1 MANLLDYRLHGFG
14 KAINEALDPQRKRR
28 LLSDLKLYCDE
39 TGSEY
44 SEVCKLLNLGDS
56 GLEKLD
62 KMVIDWLDNNVGS
75 GKWYVDESNGKINV
89 DGSVNIYQGYSSTKM
104 TELPAGVD
112 FGGVTGSFSIKA
124 DLKSLRGFP
133 EKIGGSLDISSNSLE
148 NLSGCTQEIGGA
160 FNCSNN
166 ALTSLE
172 GGPKKVNGDYNC
184 RANELDSLKGCPE
197 EADSFNC
204 SNNRLQTLEGGPKRV
219 QKSFDASGN
228 YLSTLEGFPSD
239 FDGWRVDVK
248 NNNLWTAEGID
259 ITGSSKTLE
268 AKKNLYP
275 ESVLKQVYS
284 KAREYDSWVAAYL
297 WLITTERFKRMS
309 KAQRDPV
316 RDYLSSE
323 TLRTKVMGLSKIWK
337 TDVVQ
342 DPAVKRIL
350 KKAGLMDKS
359 GNIKD
364 DGFKQD
370 VELGS
375 DLDDLGF

>member
-1 MANLLDYRLHGFG
+1 MSNIIDYKLYGFQ
-14 KAINEALDPQRKRR
+14 KSINEALDPQRKRR

-89 DGSVNIYQGYSSTKM
+89 DGSVNIYSGYRSNGFE
-104 TELPAGVD
+104 ELPAGVD
-112 FGGVTGSFSIKA
+112 FGKVTGDFTIEGA
-124 DLKSLRGFP
+124 LTTLRGFP
-133 EKIGGSLDISSNSLE
+133 EEIGGRLSISNNKLTS
-148 NLSGCTQEIGGA
+148 LSGCTQKIGSS

-166 ALTSLE
+166 QLTSLE
-172 GGPKKVNGDYNC
+172 GGPKEVGGDYNC
-184 RANELDSLKGCPE
+184 RANELENLKGCPE
-197 EADSFNC
+197 EVRSFDC
-204 SNNRLQTLEGGPKRV
+204 SNNRINTLVGGPKRV
-219 QKSFDASGN
+219 TASFDASGN
-228 YLSTLEGFPSD
+228 YLDTLEGFPQD
-239 FDGWRVDVK
+239 FDGWRIDVK

-259 ITGSSKTLE
+259 ISGSSKTLE

-275 ESVLKQVYS
+275 ESVLRQVYS
-284 KAREYDSWVAAYL
+284 KAREYDSWIAAYL

-316 RDYLSSE
+316 RDYLSEE
-323 TLRTKVMGLSKIWK
+323 TIKTKVMGLSKIWK
-337 TDVVQ
+337 TEVVE

-350 KKAGLMDKS
+350 KKAGLMDRS